1 MTSNLLANETSPYL
15 LQHKDNPVHWR
26 TWGPDALAEAQSQ
39 GKPILLSIGYAAC
52 HWCHVMAHESF
63 ENDAIASVMNDLF
76 INIKVDRE
84 ERPDLDVIYQSAL
97 NMMGQQGGWPLTMFL
112 TPDGHP
118 FWGGTYFPATNKY
131 GRPGFGDLIQSIS
144 QTFYNEPKNVRSN
157 VDALRHGLEE
167 TARPTPGNGLSM
179 DIIDEVA
186 QRASNFIDMENGG
199 TQGAPKFP
207 QPDFF
212 NFLWRAS
219 KRTGSSDLRD
229 CVIRT
234 LDKIC
239 QGGIYDHL
247 GGGFARYSTDAIWLA
262 PHFEKMLYDNA
273 LLIELMT
280 EVWQE
285 TKSPLLAIRVKE
297 TISWALREMVVRPNG
312 PKNKDTS
319 TFAFASAFDADSEG
333 EEGKFYV
340 WDEAEID
347 RLLATL
353 SENFKRHYEVRTFG
367 NWEGKTI
374 LNRTA
379 NPTLGNDAE
388 EQELAKAREIL
399 LLFRNNRIWPLWDD
413 KVLTDW
419 NGLMITALTKA
430 GTIFN
435 EPVWLEAAKSAYQFV
450 CTLMIDQGH
459 LNHTWR
465 EGRLRYTAIL
475 DDYANMTMAAI
486 TLYEHTGDKPY
497 LDQAIAWVDQTNEG
511 YWDDEY
517 GGYFLTAANATD
529 VITRSKTISDNAT
542 PSGNGTMMNVLAR
555 LFALTGNA
563 DYRDRADAMNKLF
576 SSPNIDKL
584 VGQTV
589 MLCGFELL
597 ETATQIVVVGDADD
611 SNTKAL
617 LQTVHNAS
625 VPTQILL
632 RLSPDAPLPPGHPAH
647 AKGLIDGKPAAYI
660 CIGPTCSPPHQDPA
674 ALAEALSNP

>member
-1 MTSNLLANETSPYL
+1 
-15 LQHKDNPVHWR
+15 
-26 TWGPDALAEAQSQ
+26 EAQSQ
-39 GKPILLSIGYAAC
+39 NKPILLSIGYAAC

-63 ENDAIASVMNDLF
+63 ENDAIAAVMNKLF

-97 NMMGQQGGWPLTMFL
+97 HMMGQQGGWPLTMFL

-118 FWGGTYFPATNKY
+118 FWGGTYFPATARY

-144 QTFYNEPKNVRSN
+144 HTFFNEPENVRSN

-167 TARPTPGNGLSM
+167 NARPTPGDGLTM

-186 QRASNFIDMENGG
+186 NRASNFIDMANGG

-212 NFLWRAS
+212 NFLWRAA
-219 KRTGSSDLRD
+219 KRTGSSRLSES
-229 CVIRT
+229 VILT

-247 GGGFARYSTDAIWLA
+247 GGGFARYSTDDIWLA

-285 TKSPLLAIRVKE
+285 TRSPLLATRIRE
-297 TISWALREMVVRPNG
+297 TITWALREMVVRPDDNAAS
-312 PKNKDTS
+312 P
-319 TFAFASAFDADSEG
+319 FAFASAYDADSEG

-340 WDEAEID
+340 WNEAEID
-347 RLLATL
+347 SLLGDS
-353 SENFKRHYEVRTFG
+353 SENFKSHYEIHPFG

-379 NPTLGNDAE
+379 NPTLGTSEE
-388 EQELAKAREIL
+388 EQELTKARDKL
-399 LLFRNNRIWPLWDD
+399 LQVRNDRIWPLWDD
-413 KVLTDW
+413 KVLADW

-430 GTIFN
+430 GTVFD
-435 EPVWLEAAKSAYQFV
+435 EPEWLEAAKSAYQFV
-450 CTLMIDQGH
+450 CTLMVDQGH

-486 TLYEHTGDKPY
+486 TLYEHTGDTTY
-497 LDQAIAWVDQTNEG
+497 LDQAVAWVTQTNEG
-511 YWDDEY
+511 YWDDEN
-517 GGYFLTAANATD
+517 GGYFLTAASATD
-529 VITRSKTISDNAT
+529 VITRSKTVTDNAT

-555 LFALTGNA
+555 LFTLTGNT

-576 SSPNIDKL
+576 SSPEIDRL

-597 ETATQIVVVGDADD
+597 ALATQIVVVGEPDD
-611 SNTKAL
+611 PDTKAL
-617 LQTVHNAS
+617 LQTVHTTS

-632 RLSPDAPLPPGHPAH
+632 QLSPDAPLPPDHPAH
-647 AKGLIDGKPAAYI
+647 GKGLIDGKPAAYI
-660 CIGPTCSPPHQDPA
+660 CIGPTCSPPQKDPA
-674 ALAEALSNP
+674 ALAEALSKT

>member
-26 TWGPDALAEAQSQ
+26 AWGPDALAEAQSQ
-39 GKPILLSIGYAAC
+39 NKPILLSIGYAAC

-63 ENDAIASVMNDLF
+63 ENDAIADVMNELF

-97 NMMGQQGGWPLTMFL
+97 QMMGQQGGWPLTMFL

-118 FWGGTYFPATNKY
+118 FWGGTYFPASNKY

-144 QTFYNEPKNVRSN
+144 GTFYNEPENVRSN

-167 TARPTPGNGLSM
+167 NARPTPGDGLTM
-179 DIIDEVA
+179 EIIDEVA
-186 QRASNFIDMENGG
+186 KRAGNFVDMESGG

-212 NFLWRAS
+212 NFLWRAA
-219 KRTGSSDLRD
+219 KRTGSSHLRD
-229 CVIRT
+229 SVILT

-247 GGGFARYSTDAIWLA
+247 GGGFARYSTDHIWLA

-285 TKSPLLAIRVKE
+285 TGSPLLATRIRE
-297 TISWALREMVVRPNG
+297 TITWALREMMVKPDDNDAS
-312 PKNKDTS
+312 P
-319 TFAFASAFDADSEG
+319 FAFASAYDADSEG

-340 WDEAEID
+340 WNEAEID
-347 RLLATL
+347 SLLGES
-353 SENFKRHYEVRTFG
+353 SEKFKHHYEVHPFG

-379 NPTLGNDAE
+379 NPTLGTSEE
-388 EQELAKAREIL
+388 EQELTKARDIL
-399 LLFRNNRIWPLWDD
+399 LQVRNERIWPLWDD
-413 KVLTDW
+413 KVLADW

-430 GTIFN
+430 GTVFD
-435 EPVWLEAAKSAYQFV
+435 EPEWLEDAKSAYQFV
-450 CTLMIDQGH
+450 CTLMVDQGH

-486 TLYEHTGDKPY
+486 TLYEHTGDTTF

-511 YWDDEY
+511 YWDNVN
-517 GGYFLTAANATD
+517 GGYFLTAASATD
-529 VITRSKTISDNAT
+529 VITRSKTVTDNAT

-555 LFALTGNA
+555 LFALTGNT

-576 SSPNIDKL
+576 SSPEIDRL

-597 ETATQIVVVGDADD
+597 TQATQIVVVGNPDD
-611 SNTKAL
+611 PDTTAL
-617 LQTVHNAS
+617 LQTVHKTS
-625 VPTQILL
+625 VPTQVLL
-632 RLSPDAPLPPGHPAH
+632 RLSPDASLPPDHPAH
-647 AKGLIDGKPAAYI
+647 GKGLIDGKPAAYI
-660 CIGPTCSPPHQDPA
+660 CIGPTCSPPQQNPA
-674 ALAEALSNP
+674 ALAEALAKT

>member
-1 MTSNLLANETSPYL
+1 MTSNLLADETSPYL

-26 TWGPDALAEAQSQ
+26 GWGPDALAEAQTQ

-63 ENDAIASVMNDLF
+63 ENEDISNVMNDLF

-84 ERPDLDVIYQSAL
+84 ERPDLDIIYQSAL
-97 NMMGQQGGWPLTMFL
+97 QMMGQQGGWPLTMFL
-112 TPDGHP
+112 TPEGHP
-118 FWGGTYFPATNKY
+118 FWGGTYFPSTARY
-131 GRPGFGDLIQSIS
+131 GRPGFSTLLQSIS
-144 QTFYNEPKNVRSN
+144 QTFKNEPENVRSN
-157 VDALRHGLEE
+157 VEALRNGLEE
-167 TARPTPGNGLSM
+167 NARPTPGEGLSM
-179 DIIDEVA
+179 ETIDEVA
-186 QRASNFIDMENGG
+186 KRASQFIDIANGG

-212 NFLWRAS
+212 SFLWRAA
-219 KRTGSSDLRD
+219 KRTESTHLREA
-229 CVIRT
+229 VILT
-234 LDKIC
+234 LDKMC

-285 TKSPLLAIRVKE
+285 TRSPLLATRVRE
-297 TISWALREMVVRPNG
+297 TITWALREMIVKPDET
-312 PKNKDTS
+312 DTS
-319 TFAFASAFDADSEG
+319 NFAFASAFDADSEG

-347 RLLATL
+347 SHLGDL
-353 SENFKRHYEVRTFG
+353 SENFKQHYEVHSFG

-379 NPTLGNDAE
+379 NPTLGTDEE

-399 LLFRNNRIWPLWDD
+399 RRVRNDRIWPLWDD
-413 KVLTDW
+413 KVLADW

-430 GTIFN
+430 GTVFD
-435 EPVWLEAAKSAYQFV
+435 EPEWLNAAKSPYQFI
-450 CTLMIDQGH
+450 CTQMTEDGH
-459 LNHTWR
+459 LKHTWR

-475 DDYANMTMAAI
+475 DDYANMSMAAI
-486 TLYEHTGDKPY
+486 TLHEHTGEKTY
-497 LDQAIAWVDQTNEG
+497 LDQATTWVEQTDKG
-511 YWDDEY
+511 YWDPED
-517 GGYFLTAANATD
+517 GGYFMTSGDATD
-529 VITRSKTISDNAT
+529 VITRSKTAHDNAT

-555 LFALTGNA
+555 LYALTG
-563 DYRDRADAMNKLF
+563 DTHYRDRADALNKLF
-576 SSPNIDKL
+576 SSPDIDVL

-589 MLCGFELL
+589 LLSGFELL
-597 ETATQIVVVGDADD
+597 EQATQIVIVGDPEKAE
-611 SNTKAL
+611 TQAL
-617 LQTVHNAS
+617 LKTVHDTS

-632 RLSPDAPLPPGHPAH
+632 RLSPDQPLPQGHPAH
-647 AKGLIDGKPAAYI
+647 GKGLIDGKPAAYI
-660 CIGPTCSPPHQDPA
+660 CVGPTCSPPQQHPE
-674 ALAEALSNP
+674 ALAEALARPLK

>member
-26 TWGPDALAEAQSQ
+26 AWGPDALAEAQAQ
-39 GKPILLSIGYAAC
+39 NKPILLSIGYAAC

-63 ENDAIASVMNDLF
+63 EDDAIAAVMNELF

-97 NMMGQQGGWPLTMFL
+97 QMMGQQGGWPLTMFL

-118 FWGGTYFPATNKY
+118 FWGGTYFPASSKY

-144 QTFYNEPKNVRSN
+144 RTFYNEPENVRSN
-157 VDALRHGLEE
+157 VEALRHGLEE
-167 TARPTPGNGLSM
+167 NARPTPGDGLTLE
-179 DIIDEVA
+179 IIDEVA
-186 QRASNFIDMENGG
+186 KRASNFIDMENGG

-212 NFLWRAS
+212 NFLWRAA
-219 KRTGSSDLRD
+219 KRTGSSHLRD
-229 CVIRT
+229 SVILT
-234 LDKIC
+234 LEKIC

-247 GGGFARYSTDAIWLA
+247 GGGFARYSTDHIWLA

-285 TKSPLLAIRVKE
+285 TRSPLLAIRIRE
-297 TISWALREMVVRPNG
+297 TITWALREMVVRSNDDDASPL
-312 PKNKDTS
+312 
-319 TFAFASAFDADSEG
+319 AFASAYDADSEG

-340 WDEAEID
+340 WNEAEID
-347 RLLATL
+347 SLLGDS
-353 SENFKRHYEVRTFG
+353 SEKFKHHYEVHRFG

-379 NPTLGNDAE
+379 NPTLGTSEE
-388 EQELAKAREIL
+388 EQELTKARDKL
-399 LLFRNNRIWPLWDD
+399 LQVRNDRIWPLWDD
-413 KVLTDW
+413 KVLADW

-430 GTIFN
+430 GTVFD
-435 EPVWLEAAKSAYQFV
+435 EPEWLEAAKSAYQFV
-450 CTLMIDQGH
+450 CTLMVDQGH

-486 TLYEHTGDKPY
+486 TLYEHTGDTTY
-497 LDQAIAWVDQTNEG
+497 LDQAVAWVTQTNEG
-511 YWDDEY
+511 YWDDEN
-517 GGYFLTAANATD
+517 GGYFLTAASATD
-529 VITRSKTISDNAT
+529 VITRSKTVTDNAT

-555 LFALTGNA
+555 LFTLTGNT

-576 SSPNIDKL
+576 SSPEIDRL

-597 ETATQIVVVGDADD
+597 ALATQIVVVGEPDD
-611 SNTKAL
+611 PDTKAL
-617 LQTVHNAS
+617 LQTVHTTS

-632 RLSPDAPLPPGHPAH
+632 QLSPDAPLPPDHPAH
-647 AKGLIDGKPAAYI
+647 GKGLIDGKPAAYI
-660 CIGPTCSPPHQDPA
+660 CIGPTCSPPQKDPA
-674 ALAEALSNP
+674 ALAEALSKT